1 MYHLH
6 PPVRLLV
13 GMLVGVKEG
22 ETEER
27 VLRLLSL
34 SLSQTNSRYRFKV
47 WRYCIHLVKDSI
59 RGGRR
64 LLVSGRLRLSR
75 QRRRVARVGNVI
87 IRVVT
92 RFSN

>member
-34 SLSQTNSRYRFKV
+34 SLYLRRIPDIDLKFGVT
-47 WRYCIHLVKDSI
+47 
-59 RGGRR
+59 R
-64 LLVSGRLRLSR
+64 LLHTFSQRLD
-75 QRRRVARVGNVI
+75 
-87 IRVVT
+87 
-92 RFSN
+92 

>member
-27 VLRLLSL
+27 VLWLLSL
-34 SLSQTNSRYRFKV
+34 FLYLRRIPDIDLKFGVT
-47 WRYCIHLVKDSI
+47 
-59 RGGRR
+59 R
-64 LLVSGRLRLSR
+64 LLHTFSQRLD
-75 QRRRVARVGNVI
+75 
-87 IRVVT
+87 
-92 RFSN
+92 

>member
-34 SLSQTNSRYRFKV
+34 FLYLRRIPDIDLKFGVT
-47 WRYCIHLVKDSI
+47 
-59 RGGRR
+59 R
-64 LLVSGRLRLSR
+64 LLHTFSQRLD
-75 QRRRVARVGNVI
+75 
-87 IRVVT
+87 
-92 RFSN
+92 

>member
-34 SLSQTNSRYRFKV
+34 SLSLYLRRIPDIDLKFGVT
-47 WRYCIHLVKDSI
+47 
-59 RGGRR
+59 R
-64 LLVSGRLRLSR
+64 LLHTFSQRLD
-75 QRRRVARVGNVI
+75 
-87 IRVVT
+87 
-92 RFSN
+92 